1 MIPQPDYSSYAAK
14 MRHLVQSGIDM
25 EVDARFVDM
34 ICARGSHILDV
45 GCGIGNAVGALR
57 SRGHAAYGIDPTPAV
72 IGVAFELYDPS
83 WFRLIG
89 ALDIAASHLL
99 RLGLPGSY
107 DVILISGNVPAF
119 LSGDELGE
127 VFAHVA
133 TLLDPGGK
141 LVVGTT
147 TAVRGGPGDQ
157 DRAAAS
163 AGLMPAQRYADWHLG
178 PFNDESPWSVSVFRA
193 PGTQDPP
200 TGPDGIFILSQ

>member
-14 MRHLVQSGIDM
+14 MRQLVQSGIDM

-34 ICARGSHILDV
+34 ICARGSRILDV
-45 GCGIGNAVGALR
+45 GCGIGNAVSALR
-57 SRGHAAYGIDPTPAV
+57 SRGHVAYGIDPTPAV
-72 IGVAFELYDPS
+72 IGVALELCDPS
-83 WFRLIG
+83 WFRPLG
-89 ALDIAASHLL
+89 ALDVAPSHLA
-99 RLGLPGSY
+99 RQGLPGSY
-107 DVILISGNVPAF
+107 DVILMSGNVPAF

-127 VFAHVA
+127 VFGHVA

-163 AGLMPAQRYADWHLG
+163 AGLKPAQRFADWHLG
-178 PFNDESPWSVSVFRA
+178 PFTDDSPWSVSVFSA
-193 PGTQDPP
+193 PGTPEPADRPN
-200 TGPDGIFILSQ
+200 GIFILSR